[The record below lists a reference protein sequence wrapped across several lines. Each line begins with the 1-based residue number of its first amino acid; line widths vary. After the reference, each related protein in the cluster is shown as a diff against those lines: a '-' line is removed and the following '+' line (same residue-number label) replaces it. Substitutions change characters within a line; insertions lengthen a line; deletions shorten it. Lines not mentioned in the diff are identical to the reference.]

1 MSERVDEF
9 KGRVKE
15 GAGSLTGN
23 ERLEAEGKAEAEG
36 ARAERKTR
44 GALRETG
51 GTLKEGV
58 GALTGDEVTEAE
70 GRAQRVHGQAE
81 RKG

>member
-1 MSERVDEF
+1 MSERIDEF

-15 GAGSLTGN
+15 GAGKATGN
-23 ERLEAEGKAEAEG
+23 ERLEAEGKGQAEG
-36 ARAERKTR
+36 ARATRKTK
-44 GALRETG
+44 GALRQTG
-51 GTLKEGV
+51 GTLKEDV

-70 GRAQRVHGQAE
+70 GHAQRVRGESE